1 MFHRN
6 ANSIRLTT
14 GEKIYLFFCYFV
26 MIVFSASIV
35 CALLYVFQVSLSG
48 DADTS
53 FRLLPHKFTL
63 GNYIQVFKV
72 GYITRPFLNSVFV
85 TACRTALSVTLT
97 VMVCYPLSRKEL
109 IGRKFWNLIIILPPF
124 LDMGFIPSYL
134 QMKQMGLLDSYWSLI
149 LPVAVTSFNV
159 IIMRNFFE
167 AIPISLIESA
177 RIDGCSEYRM
187 LWNIIVPLSTASIA
201 TVALF
206 YMVASWN
213 TYFTV
218 ILYISDT
225 TKFTLQVVLRELV
238 VSGKLSAT
246 SGQLADDVNTTNL
259 QYTAVTIS
267 IIPVMVVYPILQRYF
282 MKGIT
287 LGAVK
292 E

>member
-1 MFHRN
+1 MS
-6 ANSIRLTT
+6 A
-14 GEKIYLFFCYFV
+14 GEKIYLFICYFV
-26 MIVFSASIV
+26 MILFSATIV

-53 FRLLPHKFTL
+53 FRLLPQKFTIN
-63 GNYIQVFKV
+63 NYVQVFSK
-72 GYITRPFLNSVFV
+72 GYINRPFLNSVFI
-85 TACRTALSVTLT
+85 TTCRTLLSVTLT

-109 IGRKFWNLIIILPPF
+109 IGRRFWNLLIIIPPF

-134 QMKQMGLLDSYWSLI
+134 QMKQMGLLDTYWSLI

-167 AIPISLIESA
+167 AIPLSLIESA
-177 RIDGCSEYRM
+177 RIDGCSEFRM
-187 LWNIIVPLSTASIA
+187 LWKIVVPLSTASIA

-218 ILYISDT
+218 LLYISDT

-246 SGQLADDVNTTNL
+246 SGQLKNDVNTTNL
-259 QYTAVTIS
+259 QYTAVTVS
-267 IIPVMVVYPILQRYF
+267 IIPVIIIYPMLQRYF